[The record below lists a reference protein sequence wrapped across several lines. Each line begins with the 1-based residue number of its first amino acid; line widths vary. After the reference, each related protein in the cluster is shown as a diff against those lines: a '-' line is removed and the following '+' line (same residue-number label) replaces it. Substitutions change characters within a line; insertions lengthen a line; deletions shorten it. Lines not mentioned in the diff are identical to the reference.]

1 MRFCIKH
8 DDVWELVNEYID
20 GVNKDKEHGK
30 ISEIPFDILKAGHLT
45 WISHHGDTPILI
57 RKPIIHPDWNVTNQ
71 SELADVTKAHFFDRE
86 DAKHESAYLAVAA
99 IIASIVKYYQSGLLV
114 LAVDNNVDVH
124 LGKIVNNGKETYEED
139 FDFNLYIAHEALLH
153 ATIETIADE
162 GE

>member
-30 ISEIPFDILKAGHLT
+30 ISEIPFDILKMGHLT
-45 WISHHGDTPILI
+45 WVGYHGDNPILI

-71 SELADVTKAHFFDRE
+71 SELACVTDARFFERE

-114 LAVDNNVDVH
+114 IEDDDNVDVH
-124 LGKIVNNGKETYEED
+124 LGKIVNNGEETYEEG
-139 FDFNLYIAHEALLH
+139 FDWNL
-153 ATIETIADE
+153 TIAYQDE
-162 GE
+162 CE

>member
-30 ISEIPFDILKAGHLT
+30 ISEIPFDILKTGHLT
-45 WISHHGDTPILI
+45 WVSRHGDDRILI

-71 SELADVTKAHFFDRE
+71 SELACVTDARFFERE
-86 DAKHESAYLAVAA
+86 EVKHESAYLAVAA
-99 IIASIVKYYQSGLLV
+99 IIASIVKYYQSGLLGIGY
-114 LAVDNNVDVH
+114 DDNVDVH
-124 LGKIVNNGKETYEED
+124 LGKIVNNGKETYEEG
-139 FDFNLYIAHEALLH
+139 FDWNLNITHEV
-153 ATIETIADE
+153 E